1 MCWSKVHHKVLQIN
15 RFNFH
20 PQATV
25 ALNRQ
30 TRWCACVW
38 TRQQRWSSDRKWMRW
53 DSGWVVESR
62 YQVGWKEFRKDSRW
76 KNTNKKREMTLS
88 PDNIS
93 QKQTTYFPAKGKICT
108 LFFKLITLIALC
120 RLHSDVVLPM
130 LFCEIPTFF
139 WKIYQVI
146 EHDPNLIPQSY
157 SWSLLIIL
165 TDLSLGHLYK

>member
-1 MCWSKVHHKVLQIN
+1 
-15 RFNFH
+15 
-20 PQATV
+20 
-25 ALNRQ
+25 
-30 TRWCACVW
+30 
-38 TRQQRWSSDRKWMRW
+38 MRW

-76 KNTNKKREMTLS
+76 KNTNKKQEMTLS

-139 WKIYQVI
+139 CKIYQVI

-165 TDLSLGHLYK
+165 TFEFGSQINNDSPFKGHIQELPGMWHATFHSA